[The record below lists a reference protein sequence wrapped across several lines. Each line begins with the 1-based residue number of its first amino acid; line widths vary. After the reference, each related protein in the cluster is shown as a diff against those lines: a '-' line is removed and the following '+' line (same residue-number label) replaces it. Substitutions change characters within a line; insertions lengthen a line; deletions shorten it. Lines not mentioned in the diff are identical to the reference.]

1 MHLLQ
6 VDFSD
11 KEILSNPVKLS
22 YGQQQKL
29 ALLRVLCLNSPIL
42 FLDEPLSNLDKKTQ
56 ENVVAYI
63 RKLKGEKTILVVMHS
78 DELDEAADSVIYIE
92 NKKLIQK

>member
-1 MHLLQ
+1 
-6 VDFSD
+6 
-11 KEILSNPVKLS
+11 
-22 YGQQQKL
+22 
-29 ALLRVLCLNSPIL
+29 LNSPIL

>member
-1 MHLLQ
+1 MHKFFINRNLIH
-6 VDFSD
+6 VF
-11 KEILSNPVKLS
+11 
-22 YGQQQKL
+22 G
-29 ALLRVLCLNSPIL
+29 LNSPIL

>member
-1 MHLLQ
+1 MRCYE
-6 VDFSD
+6 F
-11 KEILSNPVKLS
+11 
-22 YGQQQKL
+22 G
-29 ALLRVLCLNSPIL
+29 LNSPIL

>member
-1 MHLLQ
+1 M
-6 VDFSD
+6 
-11 KEILSNPVKLS
+11 
-22 YGQQQKL
+22 
-29 ALLRVLCLNSPIL
+29 NSPIL

>member
-1 MHLLQ
+1 MCIR
-6 VDFSD
+6 D
-11 KEILSNPVKLS
+11 
-22 YGQQQKL
+22 
-29 ALLRVLCLNSPIL
+29 R
-42 FLDEPLSNLDKKTQ
+42 DKKTQ

>member
-1 MHLLQ
+1 M
-6 VDFSD
+6 
-11 KEILSNPVKLS
+11 PVMNDYEATAAIKSLPDAWENF
-22 YGQQQKL
+22 G
-29 ALLRVLCLNSPIL
+29 LNSPIL

>member
-1 MHLLQ
+1 MI
-6 VDFSD
+6 S
-11 KEILSNPVKLS
+11 P
-22 YGQQQKL
+22 L
-29 ALLRVLCLNSPIL
+29 AYIHP
-42 FLDEPLSNLDKKTQ
+42 EAKTQ